1 MRKDLR
7 ILVSCELPRDVKFE
21 LEGMTLY
28 IGLEEK
34 GLISNMQVAPSA
46 FEGWAL
52 GLMANYPKLIKDVVI
67 EWTPL
72 DLSSLKSGARG
83 HYYRF
88 LYRAYKFQKN
98 YPTFVKINPEIP
110 NNYVHEMSDDWV
122 LNYPNAESKESTNLK
137 PEAYLERKVLLPLM
151 QERFAVADHQL
162 PAGLF
167 YKKKSSD
174 PKFERTPRRLSQADL
189 WSLGNDI
196 LTIYELKIDNNKPVG
211 IISEILFYTNVMK
224 DLTDHKI
231 NYPDEFFKKR
241 KYHRHSKELAD
252 AILENKVK
260 KVVGVLLA
268 NNLHPLIT
276 NKTKE
281 VISMMSANTS
291 GIEYKAISVDDFRI
305 SLSK

>member
-7 ILVSCELPRDVKFE
+7 TLVSCKLPSGVKFE

-28 IGLEEK
+28 IGLEKK
-34 GLISNMQVAPSA
+34 GLISNMQVDSSA

-52 GLMANYPKLIKDVVI
+52 VLMANYPELIKDIVI

-72 DLSSLKSGARG
+72 DLSSLKSGERG

-88 LYRAYKFQKN
+88 LYRAYKFQENFPKL
-98 YPTFVKINPEIP
+98 VKINPEIP
-110 NNYVHEMSDDWV
+110 NDYVDEMSDDWV
-122 LNYPNAESKESTNLK
+122 LNYPNAESKESDKELK
-137 PEAYLERKVLLPLM
+137 QEAYLERKVLLPLM

-167 YKKKSSD
+167 YKKKSSK
-174 PKFERTPRRLSQADL
+174 PEFERTPRRLSQADL
-189 WSLGNDI
+189 WSLDNDI
-196 LTIYELKIDNNKPVG
+196 LTIYELKIDSNKPVG

-224 DLTDHKI
+224 DLTDHII
-231 NYPDEFFKKR
+231 NYSEEFFRKR
-241 KYHRHSKELAD
+241 KYYRHSKELAD
-252 AILENKVK
+252 AISENKVK

-276 NKTKE
+276 KE
-281 VISMMSANTS
+281 VISMMSANAS
-291 GIEYKAISVDDFRI
+291 GIEYKDITVDDFRI